1 VDRAGGLEKTWT
13 EVMAKALDK
22 LIEDITLDEDMAD
35 ALKEHVAAKGSTPP
49 P

>member
-1 VDRAGGLEKTWT
+1 
-13 EVMAKALDK
+13 MAKALDK

-35 ALKEHVAAKGSTPP
+35 TLKAHVAAKGSTPP